1 MLTGPIAR
9 QADAQLKEDIVRKLV
24 VILLFAV
31 FAVVGLAT
39 IANGQE
45 KAAAGPKKGRWE
57 GTIVRISSDDSSM
70 DVRNTAG
77 QVRKI
82 HWDSST
88 TWTKLN
94 KPVADHSEFK
104 EEQRVICLGTY
115 DEKGGFHATRIDLRL
130 PK

>member
-1 MLTGPIAR
+1 MRKPI
-9 QADAQLKEDIVRKLV
+9 

-31 FAVVGLAT
+31 FTVVGLAL

-57 GTIVRISSDDSSM
+57 GTIVRISTDQSYM

-77 QVRKI
+77 QLRKI
-82 HWDSST
+82 YWDSST

-115 DEKGGFHATRIDLRL
+115 DEKGAFHATRIDLRL